1 MSFETAQEKDEGPD
15 RQQKRMM
22 LEVKV
27 RTKETISVA
36 GNGEKQTRN
45 GEQMKNL
52 VAMELL
58 FMATSGARVASVKIR
73 SIALLCLFLTLFAL
87 PLRSQ
92 TGPTATLSANGT
104 HYLIVVVGTK
114 INYTWSSAN
123 AVSAVSRYAVDG
135 GVQNLWDANTLSG
148 GLSGTIGAG
157 QLGHTYVLTYTVTDS
172 SGQTSSDQD
181 TITVVSS
188 LDSML
193 VGSYAFVFTAN
204 IGQSIIIN
212 GTNGGYPP
220 SSNLT
225 AVTTP
230 FSGFGSLVFDG
241 SGHVTSGSGTF
252 ISKLYGPGGPSET
265 EYPLVYDA
273 TCTLTLAGSTYSVN
287 SDGTGTLS
295 IVYPSQCPLNPIFAG
310 TGVTFPTLPPT
321 QFLLTGV
328 ISGSA
333 TGGVF
338 LAYQNGEATPTPL
351 CTAGTT
357 TPASNVPCFGTLGAG
372 SFRKQ

>member
-1 MSFETAQEKDEGPD
+1 
-15 RQQKRMM
+15 MM

-45 GEQMKNL
+45 GEQMKKL
-52 VAMELL
+52 AAMELL
-58 FMATSGARVASVKIR
+58 LMATSGALVASAKVR
-73 SIALLCLFLTLFAL
+73 SVALLYLFLALFAL
-87 PLRSQ
+87 PSWGQ

-104 HYLIVVVGTK
+104 HYLIAVAGTT

-123 AVSAVSRYAVDG
+123 AVSAVSRYTVDG

-148 GLSGTIGAG
+148 GLAGTIGAS

-193 VGSYAFVFTAN
+193 SGSYAFVFTAN

-212 GTNGGYPP
+212 GTSGGYQPG
-220 SSNLT
+220 SNLT

-230 FSGFGSLVFDG
+230 FAGFGTLVFDG

-252 ISKLYGPGGPSET
+252 ISKLYGPGGPLET
-265 EYPLVYDA
+265 EYPMVYDA
-273 TCTLTLAGSTYSVN
+273 TCTFTLAGSTYSVN

-295 IVYPSQCPLNPIFAG
+295 IVYPSPCPVNPIFAG
-310 TGVTFPTLPPT
+310 TGITFPALPPT
-321 QFLLTGV
+321 QFLLTGAA
-328 ISGSA
+328 SGSA
-333 TGGVF
+333 TGGLF
-338 LAYQNGEATPTPL
+338 LAYENGEATPTPL
-351 CTAGTT
+351 CTAGTK
-357 TPASNVPCFGTLGAG
+357 TPASSVPCFGTLAAG